1 MRQSKYK
8 YELQK
13 GSKHIICPA
22 CGKKTFK
29 PYVNAENGQI
39 VDATIYGRCER
50 INSCRH
56 LKYPENDANMSDWI
70 APVYVPEFIQPD
82 FIPKEMIEA
91 SFSKFRENTFF
102 MWLVKLFGQDVA
114 LDLQSKYN
122 IGTAKNNG
130 TIFFQQDSEGKFRTG
145 KVMYYQS
152 NGKRN
157 KNRNSWY
164 VHNEVKEDFEL
175 VQVFFGEHLIKENPD
190 KPVALVESEKTALLM
205 SVFEPEYTW
214 LASGGANMLN
224 SYRLLR
230 LPRLD
235 LVCPDQGEFDNW
247 SDRTKSF
254 FNREMDGRVEKA
266 FRDGKVSKGADILDL
281 ILIEKG
287 LNEVK
292 ASDRVEKIDTSVK
305 QTLIQTK
312 PLKLQT
318 HEQN

>member
-1 MRQSKYK
+1 MMKSKYK
-8 YELQK
+8 YALEA
-13 GSKHIICPA
+13 GSKHIICPN

-29 PYVNAENGQI
+29 CYVDVNTGERANP
-39 VDATIYGRCER
+39 AKYGRCER
-50 INSCRH
+50 TNNCRYH
-56 LKYPENDANMSDWI
+56 QYPENDANMNDWV
-70 APVYVPEFIQPD
+70 APVYVPEPIQPD
-82 FIPKEMIEA
+82 FIPKEIIEA
-91 SFSKFRENTFF
+91 SFNKFRENTFF

-164 VHNEVKEDFEL
+164 VHRSVKEDFEL

-190 KPVALVESEKTALLM
+190 KPVALVESEKTAILM

-235 LVCPDQGEFDNW
+235 LVCPDEGEFENW

-266 FRDGKVSKGADILDL
+266 FREGKVSKGADILDL

-287 LNEVK
+287 LNEIK
-292 ASDRVEKIDTSVK
+292 ASDRVEKIDRSVK
-305 QTLIQTK
+305 QTLIQTE

-318 HEQN
+318 YEQD

>member
-1 MRQSKYK
+1 MRQSKFK

-22 CGKKTFK
+22 CKKKTFK
-29 PYVNAENGQI
+29 PYVDAETGQI

-50 INSCRH
+50 INKCKY
-56 LKYPENDANMSDWI
+56 LKYPENDASMSDWV
-70 APVYVPEFIQPD
+70 APVYVPEFVQPD

-91 SFSKFRENTFF
+91 SFNKFRENTFF

-190 KPVALVESEKTALLM
+190 KPVALVESEKTAILM

-235 LVCPDQGEFDNW
+235 LVSPDEGEFENW
-247 SDRTKSF
+247 SDKTKSF
-254 FNREMDGRVEKA
+254 FNRQMDGRVEKA

-287 LNEVK
+287 LNEIK

-318 HEQN
+318 YEQN

>member
-13 GSKHIICPA
+13 GSKHIICPS

-29 PYVNAENGQI
+29 PYVDAGTGRI

-50 INSCRH
+50 INKCKY
-56 LKYPENDANMSDWI
+56 LKYPENDASMSDWI
-70 APVYVPEFIQPD
+70 APVYVPEYKEPD

-190 KPVALVESEKTALLM
+190 KPVALVESEKTAILM

-235 LVCPDQGEFDNW
+235 LVSADEGEFDNW

-254 FNREMDGRVEKA
+254 FNRQMDGRVEKA

-287 LNEVK
+287 LNEIK
-292 ASDRVEKIDTSVK
+292 ASDRVEKIDRSVK

-318 HEQN
+318 YEQN

>member
-1 MRQSKYK
+1 MNKSKYK

-22 CGKKTFK
+22 CKKKTFK
-29 PYVNAENGQI
+29 PYVDAETGQI

-50 INSCRH
+50 INKCKY

-70 APVYVPEFIQPD
+70 APVYVPEPIKPD

-91 SFSKFRENTFF
+91 SFNKFRENTFF

-130 TIFFQQDSEGKFRTG
+130 TIFFQQDSEGNFRTG

-190 KPVALVESEKTALLM
+190 KPVALVESEKTAILM

-235 LVCPDQGEFDNW
+235 LVSPDNGEFDNW
-247 SDRTKSF
+247 RDKTKSF

-266 FRDGKVSKGADILDL
+266 FREGKVSKGADILDL
-281 ILIEKG
+281 VLIEKG
-287 LNEVK
+287 LTQIK
-292 ASDRVEKIDTSVK
+292 AIKKDSNITNSVNHTFIK
-305 QTLIQTK
+305 TE

-318 HEQN
+318 YEQN

>member
-1 MRQSKYK
+1 MKKSKYK
-8 YELQK
+8 YELMK
-13 GSKHIICPA
+13 GSRRYLCPK
-22 CGKKTFK
+22 CGKKEFK
-29 PYVNAENGQI
+29 VYVKTGTNI
-39 VDATIYGRCER
+39 VVDSERFGRCNR
-50 INSCRH
+50 QNSCGYH
-56 LKYPENDANMSDWI
+56 QYPKNDASMSDWV
-70 APVYVPEFIQPD
+70 APVYVPKPIKPD
-82 FIPKEMIEA
+82 FIPKEMVEA
-91 SFSKFRENTFF
+91 SFNKFRENTFF

-130 TIFFQQDSEGKFRTG
+130 TIFFQQDSEGRFRTG

-164 VHNEVKEDFEL
+164 VHRAIKEDFEL

-190 KPVALVESEKTALLM
+190 KPVALVESEKTAILM

-235 LVCPDQGEFDNW
+235 LVSPDEGEFDNW
-247 SDRTKSF
+247 KDRTESF
-254 FNREMDGRVEKA
+254 FDRQMDGRVERA
-266 FRDGKVSKGADILDL
+266 FREGKVSRGADILDL

-287 LNEVK
+287 MDKITLNYE
-292 ASDRVEKIDTSVK
+292 EN
-305 QTLIQTK
+305 
-312 PLKLQT
+312 KLQ
-318 HEQN
+318 EIM

>member
-1 MRQSKYK
+1 MRKSKYK
-8 YELQK
+8 YALEA
-13 GSKHIICPA
+13 GSKHIICPN

-29 PYVNAENGQI
+29 CYVDVNTGERVNPAK
-39 VDATIYGRCER
+39 YGRCER
-50 INSCRH
+50 TNSCCYH
-56 LKYPENDANMSDWI
+56 QYPENGASMSDWV
-70 APVYVPEFIQPD
+70 APVYVPEYKEPD

-91 SFSKFRENTFF
+91 SFNQFRKNTFF

-114 LDLQSKYN
+114 MDLQSKYN

-130 TIFFQQDSEGKFRTG
+130 TIFFQQDSEGRFRTG
-145 KVMYYQS
+145 KVMYYQN

-164 VHNEVKEDFEL
+164 VHNEVKENFEL

-190 KPVALVESEKTALLM
+190 KPVALVESEKTAILM

-235 LVCPDQGEFDNW
+235 LVSPDEGEFDNW
-247 SDRTKSF
+247 KDRTKSF
-254 FNREMDGRVEKA
+254 FNRQMDGRVEKA
-266 FRDGKVSKGADILDL
+266 FREGKVSKGADILDL

-292 ASDRVEKIDTSVK
+292 ASDRAEKIDRSVK

-318 HEQN
+318 YEQN

>member
-1 MRQSKYK
+1 M
-8 YELQK
+8 K
-13 GSKHIICPA
+13 GSRRYICPK
-22 CGKKTFK
+22 CGKKEFK
-29 PYVNAENGQI
+29 VYVKTGTNI
-39 VDATIYGRCER
+39 VVDSEKFGRCNR
-50 INSCRH
+50 QNSCGYHR
-56 LKYPENDANMSDWI
+56 YPDTNEDWT
-70 APVYVPEFIQPD
+70 PPPFVYTPPKEPD
-82 FIPKEMIEA
+82 FIPKELVEA
-91 SFSKFRENTFF
+91 SFSHFKENTFF
-102 MWLVKLFGQDVA
+102 MWLVKLFGQDIA
-114 LDLQSKYN
+114 MDLQSKYN

-164 VHNEVKEDFEL
+164 VHRAVKKNFEL

-190 KPVALVESEKTALLM
+190 KPVALAESEKTAILM

-235 LVCPDQGEFDNW
+235 LVCPDEGEFDNW
-247 SDRTKSF
+247 RDRTKSF

-266 FRDGKVSKGADILDL
+266 FREGRVSKGADILDL

-287 LNEVK
+287 LNEIKV
-292 ASDRVEKIDTSVK
+292 SDKVEKKDASVNS
-305 QTLIQTK
+305 TLVKTK
-312 PLKLQT
+312 PLKFQT
-318 HEQN
+318 YGQN

>member
-1 MRQSKYK
+1 MRKSKYR
-8 YELQK
+8 YTLQK
-13 GSKHIICPA
+13 GSKHIICPN

-29 PYVNAENGQI
+29 PYVDAETGQI

-50 INSCRH
+50 INSCKY
-56 LKYPENDANMSDWI
+56 LKYPGNDASMNDWV
-70 APVYVPEFIQPD
+70 APVYVPKPIKPD
-82 FIPKEMIEA
+82 FIPKELVEA
-91 SFSKFRENTFF
+91 SFSHFKENTFF
-102 MWLVKLFGQDVA
+102 MWLVKLFGISKA
-114 LDLQSKYN
+114 YELQEMYN

-145 KVMYYQS
+145 KVMYYQN

-164 VHNEVKEDFEL
+164 VHRAVKSDFEL
-175 VQVFFGEHLIKENPD
+175 VQVFFGEHLVKKYPD
-190 KPVALVESEKTALLM
+190 KPVALVESEKTAILM

-214 LASGGANMLN
+214 IASGGANMLN

-235 LVCPDQGEFDNW
+235 LVCPDEGEFENW
-247 SDRTKSF
+247 KDKTKSF

-266 FRDGKVSKGADILDL
+266 FREGKVSKGADILDL

-287 LNEVK
+287 LNEIK
-292 ASDRVEKIDTSVK
+292 ANDRVEKKDVSVNS
-305 QTLIQTK
+305 TLIKTK
-312 PLKLQT
+312 PLKLQH
-318 HEQN
+318 HEQS

>member
-1 MRQSKYK
+1 MMKSKYK

-22 CGKKTFK
+22 CKKKTFK

-39 VDATIYGRCER
+39 VDASIYGRCER
-50 INSCRH
+50 INRCKY
-56 LKYPENDANMSDWI
+56 LKYPENDASMSDWI
-70 APVYVPEFIQPD
+70 APVYVPEPIQPD
-82 FIPKEMIEA
+82 FIPKKMIEA

-102 MWLVKLFGQDVA
+102 MWLVKLFGQDIA

-145 KVMYYQS
+145 KVMYY
-152 NGKRN
+152 NADGKRN

-190 KPVALVESEKTALLM
+190 KPVALVESEKTAILM

-235 LVCPDQGEFDNW
+235 LVSADEGEFENW
-247 SDRTKSF
+247 SDKTKSF
-254 FNREMDGRVEKA
+254 FNRQMDGRVEKA
-266 FRDGKVSKGADILDL
+266 FREGKVSKGADILDL

-292 ASDRVEKIDTSVK
+292 ASDRVEKIDRSVK

-318 HEQN
+318 YGQN

>member
-1 MRQSKYK
+1 MNKSKYK

-13 GSKHIICPA
+13 GNKHIICPS

-29 PYVNAENGQI
+29 CYVDINTGERVNP
-39 VDATIYGRCER
+39 TKYGRCER
-50 INSCRH
+50 ISSCRY
-56 LKYPENDANMSDWI
+56 LKYPENGANMNDWV
-70 APVYVPEFIQPD
+70 APVYVPEFVQPD
-82 FIPKEMIEA
+82 FIPKEIIEA
-91 SFSKFRENTFF
+91 SFNKFRENTFF

-130 TIFFQQDSEGKFRTG
+130 TIFFQQDSEGNFRTG

-152 NGKRN
+152 SGKRN

-190 KPVALVESEKTALLM
+190 NPVALVESEKTAILM

-235 LVCPDQGEFDNW
+235 LVSPDEGEFENW

-254 FNREMDGRVEKA
+254 FNRQMDGRVEKA
-266 FRDGKVSKGADILDL
+266 FREDKISKGADILDL

-287 LNEVK
+287 LTQIK
-292 ASDRVEKIDTSVK
+292 AIKKDSNINNSVNH
-305 QTLIQTK
+305 TLIKTE
-312 PLKLQT
+312 PLKLQPY
-318 HEQN
+318 EQN

>member
-1 MRQSKYK
+1 MRKSNYNYK
-8 YELQK
+8 LEA
-13 GSKHIICPA
+13 GSKHIICPN

-29 PYVNAENGQI
+29 CYVDVNTGERVNP
-39 VDATIYGRCER
+39 TKYGRCER
-50 INSCRH
+50 ISSCRYH
-56 LKYPENDANMSDWI
+56 QYPKNDANMSDWV
-70 APVYVPEFIQPD
+70 APVYVPEYKEPD

-91 SFSKFRENTFF
+91 SFNKFRENTFF

-130 TIFFQQDSEGKFRTG
+130 TIFFQQDSEGRFRTG

-190 KPVALVESEKTALLM
+190 KPVALVESEKTAILM

-235 LVCPDQGEFDNW
+235 LVSPDEGEFDNW
-247 SDRTKSF
+247 EDKTKSF
-254 FNREMDGRVEKA
+254 FDRQMDGRVEKA
-266 FRDGKVSKGADILDL
+266 FRYGKVSKGADILDL

-287 LNEVK
+287 LNEIK
-292 ASDRVEKIDTSVK
+292 ASDRVKKNDISVNS
-305 QTLIQTK
+305 TLIQTK

-318 HEQN
+318 YEQN

>member
-1 MRQSKYK
+1 MRTSKFK
-8 YELQK
+8 YALQK
-13 GSKHIICPA
+13 GSKHTFCPS

-29 PYVNAENGQI
+29 PYVDAETGQI
-39 VDATIYGRCER
+39 VDASIYGRCER
-50 INSCRH
+50 INRCKY
-56 LKYPENDANMSDWI
+56 LKYPENDASMSDWV
-70 APVYVPEFIQPD
+70 APVYVPEYKEPD
-82 FIPKEMIEA
+82 FIPREMVEA
-91 SFSKFRENTFF
+91 SFNKFRENTFF
-102 MWLVKLFGQDVA
+102 MWIVKLFGQDVA
-114 LDLQSKYN
+114 HDLQSKYN

-130 TIFFQQDSEGKFRTG
+130 TIFFQQDSEGRFRTG

-152 NGKRN
+152 DGKRN

-164 VHNEVKEDFEL
+164 VHRAVKEDFEL

-190 KPVALVESEKTALLM
+190 KPVALAESEKTAILM

-235 LVCPDQGEFDNW
+235 LVCPDEGEFDNW
-247 SDRTKSF
+247 KDRTKSF

-266 FRDGKVSKGADILDL
+266 FREGKVAKGADILDL

-287 LNEVK
+287 LNGVK
-292 ASDRVEKIDTSVK
+292 ASDRAEKIDRSVK
-305 QTLIQTK
+305 QTLIKTK
-312 PLKLQT
+312 PLKLQPY
-318 HEQN
+318 EQS

>member
-1 MRQSKYK
+1 MRKSRYK

-13 GSKHIICPA
+13 GSKHTFCPA
-22 CGKKTFK
+22 CKKKTFK
-29 PYVNAENGQI
+29 PYVRTGTDVI
-39 VDATIYGRCER
+39 VDSKLFGRCER
-50 INSCRH
+50 INFCRYH
-56 LKYPENDANMSDWI
+56 RYPDTNEDWT
-70 APVYVPEFIQPD
+70 PPPFVYTPPKEPD

-91 SFSKFRENTFF
+91 SFSKFKENTFF

-114 LDLQSKYN
+114 MDLQSKYN

-164 VHNEVKEDFEL
+164 VHRSVKEDFEL

-190 KPVALVESEKTALLM
+190 KPVALAESEKTAILM

-247 SDRTKSF
+247 KDRTKSF

-266 FRDGKVSKGADILDL
+266 FREGRVSKGADILDL

-287 LNEVK
+287 MDKITLNYE
-292 ASDRVEKIDTSVK
+292 
-305 QTLIQTK
+305 QN
-312 PLKLQT
+312 KLQKIVRSYDV
-318 HEQN
+318 EARKR

>member
-1 MRQSKYK
+1 
-8 YELQK
+8 
-13 GSKHIICPA
+13 
-22 CGKKTFK
+22 
-29 PYVNAENGQI
+29 
-39 VDATIYGRCER
+39 
-50 INSCRH
+50 
-56 LKYPENDANMSDWI
+56 MSDWV
-70 APVYVPEFIQPD
+70 APVYVPKPIKPD

-91 SFSKFRENTFF
+91 SFNKFRENTFF
-102 MWLVKLFGQDVA
+102 MWLVRLFGQDVA

-145 KVMYYQS
+145 KVMYYQP

-164 VHNEVKEDFEL
+164 VHRAIKEDFEL

-190 KPVALVESEKTALLM
+190 KPVALVESEKTAILM

-235 LVCPDQGEFDNW
+235 LVSPDEGEFDNW
-247 SDRTKSF
+247 KDRTESF
-254 FNREMDGRVEKA
+254 FDRQMDGRVERA
-266 FRDGKVSKGADILDL
+266 FREGKVSKGADILDL

-287 LNEVK
+287 MDKITLNYE
-292 ASDRVEKIDTSVK
+292 EN
-305 QTLIQTK
+305 
-312 PLKLQT
+312 KLQ
-318 HEQN
+318 EIM

>member
-1 MRQSKYK
+1 MMKSKFK
-8 YELQK
+8 YALQK

-29 PYVNAENGQI
+29 PYVNAETGQI

-50 INSCRH
+50 INACLY
-56 LKYPENDANMSDWI
+56 LKYPENDANMNDWI
-70 APVYVPEFIQPD
+70 APVYVPEFVQPD

-91 SFSKFRENTFF
+91 SFNKFRENTFF
-102 MWLVKLFGQDVA
+102 MWLVKLFGQDAA

-175 VQVFFGEHLIKENPD
+175 IQVFFGEHLIKENPD
-190 KPVALVESEKTALLM
+190 KPVALVESEKTAILM

-235 LVCPDQGEFDNW
+235 LVSPDEGEFENW

-254 FNREMDGRVEKA
+254 FNRQMDGRVEKA

-305 QTLIQTK
+305 QTLIQAE
-312 PLKLQT
+312 PLKLQPY
-318 HEQN
+318 EQN

>member
-1 MRQSKYK
+1 
-8 YELQK
+8 
-13 GSKHIICPA
+13 
-22 CGKKTFK
+22 
-29 PYVNAENGQI
+29 
-39 VDATIYGRCER
+39 
-50 INSCRH
+50 
-56 LKYPENDANMSDWI
+56 
-70 APVYVPEFIQPD
+70 
-82 FIPKEMIEA
+82 
-91 SFSKFRENTFF
+91 

-114 LDLQSKYN
+114 MDLQSKYN

-164 VHNEVKEDFEL
+164 VHKTVKSDFEL

-190 KPVALVESEKTALLM
+190 KPVALAESEKTAILM

-247 SDRTKSF
+247 KDKTKSF

-266 FRDGKVSKGADILDL
+266 FREGKVAKGADILDL
-281 ILIEKG
+281 ILIEKRMDG
-287 LNEVK
+287 ITLNYE
-292 ASDRVEKIDTSVK
+292 EN
-305 QTLIQTK
+305 
-312 PLKLQT
+312 KLQ
-318 HEQN
+318 EIV

>member
-1 MRQSKYK
+1 MRKSKYK

-13 GSKHIICPA
+13 GSKHIICPS
-22 CGKKTFK
+22 CKKKTFK
-29 PYVNAENGQI
+29 PYVDAETGQI
-39 VDATIYGRCER
+39 VDASIYGRCER
-50 INSCRH
+50 INSCKY

-70 APVYVPEFIQPD
+70 APVYVPEPIQPD
-82 FIPKEMIEA
+82 FIPKKMIEA
-91 SFSKFRENTFF
+91 SFNKFRENTFF

-130 TIFFQQDSEGKFRTG
+130 TIFFQQDSEGNFRTG

-164 VHNEVKEDFEL
+164 VHNGVKEDFEL

-190 KPVALVESEKTALLM
+190 KSVALVESEKTAILM

-235 LVCPDQGEFDNW
+235 LVSPDEGEFDNW
-247 SDRTKSF
+247 SDKTKSF
-254 FNREMDGRVEKA
+254 FNRQMDGRVEKA
-266 FRDGKVSKGADILDL
+266 FREGKVSKGADILDL

-292 ASDRVEKIDTSVK
+292 ASDRVEKTDRSVK

-318 HEQN
+318 YGQN